1 MLAGKLALD
10 PCRYFAENLY
20 WLASAHSSNKKE
32 LSLWRETFTLRAD
45 FGNIRLM
52 AALRIVSR
60 AEIKAY

>member
-10 PCRYFAENLY
+10 PRKFV
-20 WLASAHSSNKKE
+20 LACQRALFNKKE